1 MFGSLQF
8 LAFLNLQLFL
18 NTSLSICPFPIN
30 LEWRKGL
37 CGTEVRLGKRWGWL
51 GMWESVVLCIH
62 MVSDC
67 WIPQLLTH
75 LSLPGK
81 CGIALNV
88 RLWLLAA
95 ALGTRCLLSPEW
107 WGCLEFLLF
116 SLFLP
121 FPPSA
126 GHLSHCTVYSTLIL
140 ELVSCC
146 FHQFLPV
153 FNSGPCVQSSISAEI
168 IQAPGRDFFFCSH
181 FHLVRAYFFTTSH
194 ICTVKNILPVRRLSR
209 LDTEIQA
216 LEKLFLRAS
225 LPKESGNI
233 LLSGNAAAVCSDTNK
248 IPLEMGWLF
257 SPNH

>member
-1 MFGSLQF
+1 MWWNWETRLIRQKNELTCRQTISLKTFSVGELDSHTSVDSISAASFNAVLNGNEMFGSLQF

-37 CGTEVRLGKRWGWL
+37 CGTKVRLGKRWGWL

-81 CGIALNV
+81 CGIVLNV
-88 RLWLLAA
+88 RQSSDSWQLHLVLAVCSLQSDGGA
-95 ALGTRCLLSPEW
+95 SSSCSSPFSFLS
-107 WGCLEFLLF
+107 
-116 SLFLP
+116 
-121 FPPSA
+121 PSA
-126 GHLSHCTVYSTLIL
+126 GHLSHCTVYNTLIL

-153 FNSGPCVQSSISAEI
+153 FNSEPCVQSSTSAEI
-168 IQAPGRDFFFCSH
+168 IQTPGRDFF
-181 FHLVRAYFFTTSH
+181 L
-194 ICTVKNILPVRRLSR
+194 
-209 LDTEIQA
+209 
-216 LEKLFLRAS
+216 
-225 LPKESGNI
+225 
-233 LLSGNAAAVCSDTNK
+233 
-248 IPLEMGWLF
+248 
-257 SPNH
+257 